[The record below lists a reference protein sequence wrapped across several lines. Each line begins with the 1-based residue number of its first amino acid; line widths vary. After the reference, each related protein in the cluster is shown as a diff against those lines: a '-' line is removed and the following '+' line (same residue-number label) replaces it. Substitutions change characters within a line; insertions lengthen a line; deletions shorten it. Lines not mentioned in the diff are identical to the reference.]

1 MPQKTLSKRTAAEFI
16 ETMDCLPVT
25 TLPEGPKW
33 TYELKLDGYRLEIVR
48 TKGETALYSRRKNLL
63 NRKFPYIASA
73 LESLPEGTVIDG
85 ELVALGPD
93 GRPDFNLLQN
103 FRSAESHITYYA
115 FDILVH
121 KSRDLTMLPLSE
133 RRAILH
139 SVINPAKHVALSEVS
154 NQTPS
159 QILSFV
165 RSHGLEGVVA
175 KRADSVYQPGQ
186 RTGLWSKYRI
196 NLGQEFVIGGYTP
209 GTHGLDSLV
218 IGFYQG
224 KELHYAARVRAGF
237 VPATRRE
244 VFERISALTTK
255 KCPFVN
261 LPEKQVGR
269 WGQGLTAE
277 KIKECVWLRPEAVA
291 RIDFLEWTG
300 AGHLRH
306 TKFVALRDDKDPHK
320 VVREHSRAGSNQAIP
335 HLSLNAR

>member
-1 MPQKTLSKRTAAEFI
+1 MTKKTFAKHTAEFI
-16 ETMDCLPVT
+16 ETMDCLPVAT
-25 TLPEGPKW
+25 VPKGPEW

-48 TKGETALYSRRKNLL
+48 TKGETTLYSRRRNIL

-85 ELVALGPD
+85 ELVAMGPD
-93 GRPDFNLLQN
+93 GRPNFNLLQN

-115 FDILVH
+115 FDILIH

-139 SVINPAKHVALSEVS
+139 SIINPAEHVALSEVS
-154 NQTPS
+154 NQTAS
-159 QILSFV
+159 QMLDFV
-165 RSHGLEGVVA
+165 RSHGLEGIVA
-175 KRADSVYQPGQ
+175 KRVDSVYQPGQ

-224 KELHYAARVRAGF
+224 KDLHYAARVRAGF

-244 VFERISALTTK
+244 VFEKIKALTIS

-261 LPEKQVGR
+261 LPEKQAGR
-269 WGQGLTAE
+269 WGQGLTTE
-277 KIKECVWLRPEAVA
+277 KMKECVWLRPEAVA

-300 AGHLRH
+300 ADHLRH
-306 TKFVALRDDKDPHK
+306 TKFVALRDDKDPRK
-320 VVREHSRAGSNQAIP
+320 VVRET
-335 HLSLNAR
+335 